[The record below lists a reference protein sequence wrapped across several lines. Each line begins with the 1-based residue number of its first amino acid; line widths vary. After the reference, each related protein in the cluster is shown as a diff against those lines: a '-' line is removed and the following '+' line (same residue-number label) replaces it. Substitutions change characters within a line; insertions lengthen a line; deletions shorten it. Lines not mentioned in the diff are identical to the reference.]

1 MSEKRFVLASSSPRR
16 KALLHKILDDFVIVS
31 PTAEEKETGVPVDV
45 AETNALLKGRAVNA
59 PFAIACD
66 TIVVLG
72 DKIYGKPLTRD
83 VAFRDIRELSGKT
96 HLVISGLYVRA
107 NGEET
112 VTHETSYVTIKKLT
126 DEEIYEYIDKYNPL
140 DKAGAYGLQDGVVVE
155 KFEGSEDNIVGLPTE
170 KLREILRK
178 YVNVK
183 EELYD

>member
-31 PTAEEKETGVPVDV
+31 PSAEEKETGVPVDV

-83 VAFRDIRELSGKT
+83 VAFRDIRELS
-96 HLVISGLYVRA
+96 
-107 NGEET
+107 
-112 VTHETSYVTIKKLT
+112 ETSYVTIKKLT